1 MTAPEAGPST
11 GEPSADM
18 ASQLTGV
25 HHFALTVTDVARST
39 PWYQRVLGLV
49 VLRQVEV
56 AGVSFVT
63 LRSDGGALVL
73 TLYQHPANRREPFNE
88 TRTGLDH
95 ISFGV
100 ASRAELKEW
109 SERLSDNGV
118 DHSPVAEDP
127 FGAVL
132 VFRDPDNIQ
141 LELVAPV

>member
-1 MTAPEAGPST
+1 MG
-11 GEPSADM
+11 
-18 ASQLTGV
+18 QLTGV
-25 HHFALTVTDVARST
+25 HHFALTVTDLARST
-39 PWYQRVLGLV
+39 PWYQRVLGLS
-49 VLRQVEV
+49 VLREVEV

-63 LRSDGGALVL
+63 LRSESDALFL
-73 TLYQHPANRREPFNE
+73 TLYQHPANRREHFDE

-95 ISFGV
+95 ISFAV

-109 SERLSDNGV
+109 SRRLSDNGV

-141 LELVAPV
+141 LELVAPAPDAGH

>member
-1 MTAPEAGPST
+1 
-11 GEPSADM
+11 M
-18 ASQLTGV
+18 AELKGV
-25 HHFALTVTDVARST
+25 HHFALTVTDLARSAR
-39 PWYQRVLGLV
+39 WYERVLGLAI
-49 VLRQVEV
+49 LREVEV
-56 AGVSFVT
+56 AGVAFVT
-63 LRSDGGALVL
+63 LRSASDELIL
-73 TLYQHPANRREPFNE
+73 TLYQHPANRRERFEE

-109 SERLSDNGV
+109 SGRLSENGV

-141 LELVAPV
+141 LELVAPS

>member
-1 MTAPEAGPST
+1 
-11 GEPSADM
+11 M
-18 ASQLTGV
+18 ANQLTGV

-39 PWYQRVLGLV
+39 PWYQRVLGLA

-63 LRSDGGALVL
+63 LRSAAGELVL
-73 TLYQHPANRREPFNE
+73 TLYQHPANRREPFDE

-100 ASRAELKEW
+100 ASRAELKKW

-118 DHSPVAEDP
+118 EHSPVAEDP

-141 LELVAPV
+141 LELVAPAEAE

>member
-1 MTAPEAGPST
+1 
-11 GEPSADM
+11 M
-18 ASQLTGV
+18 ANQLTGV
-25 HHFALTVTDVARST
+25 HHFALTVTDLVRST
-39 PWYQRVLGLV
+39 RWYQRVLGLG
-49 VLRQVEV
+49 VLREVEV
-56 AGVSFVT
+56 AGVAFVT
-63 LRSDGGALVL
+63 LHSGSDKLVL
-73 TLYQHPANRREPFNE
+73 TLYRHPANSGERFEE

-100 ASRAELKEW
+100 GSRAELKEW
-109 SERLSDNGV
+109 SQRLTDNGV

>member
-1 MTAPEAGPST
+1 
-11 GEPSADM
+11 M
-18 ASQLTGV
+18 AKQLTGV
-25 HHFALTVTDVARST
+25 HHFALTVTDLARST
-39 PWYQRVLGLV
+39 PWYQRVLGLAV
-49 VLRQVEV
+49 QREVEV

-63 LRSDGGALVL
+63 LRSQSDALIL
-73 TLYQHPANRREPFNE
+73 TLYQHPANRGEHFDE

-100 ASRAELKEW
+100 ASKGDLTEW

>member
-1 MTAPEAGPST
+1 
-11 GEPSADM
+11 M
-18 ASQLTGV
+18 AELRGV
-25 HHFALTVTDVARST
+25 HHFALTVTDLARST
-39 PWYQRVLGLV
+39 PWYERVFGLT
-49 VLRQVEV
+49 VLRKVDV
-56 AGVSFVT
+56 AGVSFAT
-63 LRSDGGALVL
+63 LRSASDEIIL
-73 TLYQHPANRREPFNE
+73 TLYQHPANRKERFEE

-109 SERLSDNGV
+109 SGRLSDNGV

-141 LELVAPV
+141 LELVAPA